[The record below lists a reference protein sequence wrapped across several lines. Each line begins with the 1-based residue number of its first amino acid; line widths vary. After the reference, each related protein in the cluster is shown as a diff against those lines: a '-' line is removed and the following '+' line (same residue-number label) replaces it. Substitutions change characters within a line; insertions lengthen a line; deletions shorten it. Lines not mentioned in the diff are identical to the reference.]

1 MRGSGIRAVMVAM
14 ATMVFG
20 WSAFVYSA
28 LLPSDEIDDLGTQIA
43 AGESFKQETLA
54 SLQPKIDALQ
64 KRRWLPPRTLRS
76 IALIE
81 LRLAELDLRDG
92 KPIARSPQFERA
104 RRAIVESLRSAPSD
118 GFMWLALFWLLKT
131 RDGYSQALAPYLRMS
146 YLTAPHEGWI
156 ALRRNQAVMPL
167 LPSLPG
173 DLAGHIVAEFR
184 SLVETQ
190 PYIDA
195 AATILR
201 GPGWPYHGLLI
212 RSLNNVPDDA
222 KQEFDNAVFNLGFDV
237 TIPGVE
243 ARGSRP
249 WH

>member
-1 MRGSGIRAVMVAM
+1 MRGSGTRAVVVAM
-14 ATMVFG
+14 AVTVFG
-20 WSAFVYSA
+20 WSVFTYSVI
-28 LLPSDEIDDLGTQIA
+28 LPSAEIDNLGTQIA
-43 AGESFKQETLA
+43 AGESFKRETLT
-54 SLQPKIDALQ
+54 SLQPQIDVLQ
-64 KRRWLPPRTLRS
+64 KRRWLPPRTRRN

-81 LRLAELDLRDG
+81 LRLAELDLLGG
-92 KPIARSPQFERA
+92 KAIANNRQFERA
-104 RRAIVESLRSAPSD
+104 QHAIVESLRSAPSD

-131 RDGYSQALAPYLRMS
+131 RDGFGQALVPLLNMS
-146 YLTAPHEGWI
+146 YLMAPHEGWI
-156 ALRRNQAVMPL
+156 ALRRNPAVVTL
-167 LPSLPG
+167 LPSLPS
-173 DLAGHIVAEFR
+173 DVARQAIAEFR

-195 AATILR
+195 AAAILT
-201 GPGWPYHGLLI
+201 GPGWPYHDLLI

-222 KQEFDNAVFNLGFDV
+222 RQEFDNDVFNLGFDV